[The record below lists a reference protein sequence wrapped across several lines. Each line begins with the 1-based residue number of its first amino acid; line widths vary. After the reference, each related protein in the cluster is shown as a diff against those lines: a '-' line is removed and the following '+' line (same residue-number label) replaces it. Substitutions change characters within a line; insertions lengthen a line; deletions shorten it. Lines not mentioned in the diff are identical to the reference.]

1 MEFGYYKSHIFKA
14 TSVNVKMTKIC
25 WLKNVKNAPSWQFT
39 TFTNQTRLL
48 GIFFRLSLLWTV
60 GMVQKNFWSMTFA
73 KV

>member
-1 MEFGYYKSHIFKA
+1 MLAEECKQCTELAIH
-14 TSVNVKMTKIC
+14 
-25 WLKNVKNAPSWQFT
+25 

-48 GIFFRLSLLWTV
+48 GIFFRLSLLWTL